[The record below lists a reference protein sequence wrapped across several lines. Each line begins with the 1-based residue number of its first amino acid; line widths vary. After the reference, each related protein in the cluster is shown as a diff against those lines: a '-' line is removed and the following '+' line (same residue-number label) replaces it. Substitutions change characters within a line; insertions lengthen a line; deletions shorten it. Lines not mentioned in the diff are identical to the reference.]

1 MVMLNVE
8 CCMFAP
14 DKEVLLQKN
23 LKWGFLPLGAFAAV
37 EEVAIVLRVQH

>member
-1 MVMLNVE
+1 MLYVRPRE
-8 CCMFAP
+8 RGAFT
-14 DKEVLLQKN
+14 KKN